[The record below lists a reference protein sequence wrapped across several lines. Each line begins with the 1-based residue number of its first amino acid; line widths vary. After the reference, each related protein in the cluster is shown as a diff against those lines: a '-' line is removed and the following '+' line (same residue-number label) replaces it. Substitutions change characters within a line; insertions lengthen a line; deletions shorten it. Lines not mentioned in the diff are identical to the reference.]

1 MPTIDLL
8 PAGSRGRR
16 PAAVIAAIIVG
27 IPAWLLGACGLM
39 QEWPPPEAAG
49 INARMVEPSPG
60 PIASGP
66 IVLAPSMTGAPVPP
80 TTPPSP
86 PATPVVAVAPT
97 PPLSRPL
104 PPPIIPVAAPPAPP
118 APAIPV
124 AMPAPSPPPAI
135 VDIPTFAPDPCP
147 PGAIAVWSEPDAAG
161 VPALI
166 CRRLG
171 PPR

>member
-8 PAGSRGRR
+8 PAGSRGRW

-39 QEWPPPEAAG
+39 QELPAPEAAG
-49 INARMVEPSPG
+49 IDARMVEPSPG

-118 APAIPV
+118 ALAIPV
-124 AMPAPSPPPAI
+124 AMPAPAPAAP
-135 VDIPTFAPDPCP
+135 VDIPTFAPVSCP
-147 PGAIAVWSEPDAAG
+147 PGAIAMWSEPDAAG
-161 VPALI
+161 TPVPI
-166 CRRLG
+166 CRPIRG
-171 PPR
+171 